1 MVRWQF
7 EICLLDILCW
17 PDFDLVSLR
26 KTPAKDPFPP
36 SPVAPVSDIQE
47 APEDDDDDGSEPD
60 DFCCSPSV
68 ELFPED
74 QVQELNFIVEGCVF
88 RGDIEIPTHPPSDS
102 EQDDSRAPWE
112 REDLPELDYD
122 GYQAQ
127 WERDEVNGS
136 NRKLADE
143 PRYREPSPQPVRF
156 IPSAAFT
163 SSRGEERS
171 NTPPDEFDRYL
182 AKSFRPVTKP
192 LLPATTTPARDVAA
206 PKAAT
211 TGAAITSH
219 AGPSGD
225 IAPRRLSYSDV
236 SVIRRS
242 HGERDPNLG
251 ASDDDDYRY
260 DDDPDFD
267 PDDWQDQALYDDM
280 LCGVAATSLSSS
292 PDGYVSFQQ
301 FVFS

>member
-1 MVRWQF
+1 
-7 EICLLDILCW
+7 
-17 PDFDLVSLR
+17 
-26 KTPAKDPFPP
+26 
-36 SPVAPVSDIQE
+36 
-47 APEDDDDDGSEPD
+47 
-60 DFCCSPSV
+60 
-68 ELFPED
+68 
-74 QVQELNFIVEGCVF
+74 LNFIVEGCVF
-88 RGDIEIPTHPPSDS
+88 RDDIEIPTPPSSNFEPDV
-102 EQDDSRAPWE
+102 SRAPWE

-143 PRYREPSPQPVRF
+143 PRYREPSPPPVRF

-163 SSRGEERS
+163 RSRGEELS
-171 NTPPDEFDRYL
+171 NTPPDEFDRYI
-182 AKSFRPVTKP
+182 AESFRPVTKP

-211 TGAAITSH
+211 TGAAINSR

-251 ASDDDDYRY
+251 AGDDDDYRF
-260 DDDPDFD
+260 DDDPDLD
-267 PDDWQDQALYDDM
+267 PDDWQDQALYDGM
-280 LCGVAATSLSSS
+280 LCDVAATSPSSS
-292 PDGYVSFQQ
+292 PDGYRSDSSSSPEGFRFDEPQ
-301 FVFS
+301 FDSDGRSIASTCSSPSRYPDSDMDDYCGDAGDQYDYG

>member
-1 MVRWQF
+1 MFIIYSAIQHYCFIIIIMVSSNNQVIIDMVRWQF

-136 NRKLADE
+136 NRMLADE
-143 PRYREPSPQPVRF
+143 PRYREPSPQSVRF

-163 SSRGEERS
+163 RSRVGRS
-171 NTPPDEFDRYL
+171 
-182 AKSFRPVTKP
+182 
-192 LLPATTTPARDVAA
+192 
-206 PKAAT
+206 AAT
-211 TGAAITSH
+211 LHLTS
-219 AGPSGD
+219 S
-225 IAPRRLSYSDV
+225 I
-236 SVIRRS
+236 
-242 HGERDPNLG
+242 
-251 ASDDDDYRY
+251 
-260 DDDPDFD
+260 
-267 PDDWQDQALYDDM
+267 
-280 LCGVAATSLSSS
+280 ATSLNLS
-292 PDGYVSFQQ
+292 DQ
-301 FVFS
+301 